1 MYVRSTDVS
10 YNCAR
15 TQEYFVR
22 VCVMSYVSLCM
33 CVNVFV
39 CYVCVSVDMCVSVC
53 LYVYVYVRVYVCTYV
68 RIFVCMLHTWSLYCL
83 EGSMSFVFQG
93 SHLSR

>member
-33 CVNVFV
+33 CVNVFG
-39 CYVCVSVDMCVSVC
+39 CYVCVSVYMCVSVR
-53 LYVYVYVRVYVCTYV
+53 LYVYVYVRVYVCLV
-68 RIFVCMLHTWSLYCL
+68 RLCVRLCVHACLRFLFVC
-83 EGSMSFVFQG
+83 V
-93 SHLSR
+93 RV